1 MGFFGS
7 VPYIRFDYG
16 NYKDQLSKRDGHKH
30 VFMFNMVRSM
40 SPVNETGTFEDY
52 QLIEGFISGMQNDNY
67 GILDIQM
74 SPLSMSG
81 VSLGLA
87 FMIVYM

>member
-1 MGFFGS
+1 
-7 VPYIRFDYG
+7 
-16 NYKDQLSKRDGHKH
+16 
-30 VFMFNMVRSM
+30 M

-67 GILDIQM
+67 EILDIQM